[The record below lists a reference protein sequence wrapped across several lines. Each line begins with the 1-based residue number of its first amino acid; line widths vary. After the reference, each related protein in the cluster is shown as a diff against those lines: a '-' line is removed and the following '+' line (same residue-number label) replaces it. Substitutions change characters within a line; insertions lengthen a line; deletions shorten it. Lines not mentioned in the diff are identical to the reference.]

1 MLCLSPLLIKSNIEP
16 AESETSE
23 NIGGETVNSPL
34 ELKETV
40 RLGSKVCLEYFDGPR
55 AGLRSKFILVDNL
68 NHTSAHE
75 GFDLLPITSPLG
87 EQVNG
92 EEEGSIV
99 SFEAGGKTIDVEIIA
114 IIA

>member
-1 MLCLSPLLIKSNIEP
+1 MEI
-16 AESETSE
+16 
-23 NIGGETVNSPL
+23 
-34 ELKETV
+34 KETV

-99 SFEAGGKTIDVEIIA
+99 SFEAGGKTIDVEIIEIVA
-114 IIA
+114 